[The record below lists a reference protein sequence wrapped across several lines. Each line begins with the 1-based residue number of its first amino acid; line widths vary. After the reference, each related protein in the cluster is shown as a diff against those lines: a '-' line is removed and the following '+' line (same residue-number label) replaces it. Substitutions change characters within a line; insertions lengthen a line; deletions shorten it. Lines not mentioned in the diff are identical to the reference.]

1 MDNKLLGLTFI
12 VIAAFAIFLGFVFLN
27 EPISQ
32 LIKASGDKN
41 PSSQN
46 SLIFAW
52 PLQVVADGKS
62 TSEITIFVRDAD
74 GRGLPGHEVSITAQ
88 IGSIQEGL
96 LTTDNQ
102 GRAIFHISSPNSG
115 VAKIEALVDNNKLQ
129 RSISVQF
136 Q

>member
-27 EPISQ
+27 EPISR
-32 LIKASGDKN
+32 LISASGETD

-52 PLQVVADGKS
+52 PLEVIADGKS
-62 TSEITIFVRDAD
+62 TSEITIFVRDAE
-74 GRGLPGHEVSITAQ
+74 GRGLAGHEVNITATN
-88 IGSIQEGL
+88 GAIQEGL
-96 LTTDNQ
+96 ITTDTQ
-102 GRAIFHISSPNSG
+102 GKAIFHISSQTPG
-115 VAKIEALVDNNKLQ
+115 IAQIEALVDKVKLQ
-129 RSISVQF
+129 RNISVQF

>member
-1 MDNKLLGLTFI
+1 MDNKLLGLTFV

-27 EPISQ
+27 EPLSN
-32 LIKASGDKN
+32 LIRASGEKE

-62 TSEITIFVRDAD
+62 TSEITIFVRDEE
-74 GRGLPGHEVSITAQ
+74 GRGLAGHEVNITASS
-88 IGSIQEGL
+88 GSIQEGL
-96 LTTDNQ
+96 LTTDSQ
-102 GRAIFHISSPNSG
+102 GKAIFHIFSQSPG
-115 VAKIEALVDNNKLQ
+115 VAKIEALVDNTKLQ

>member
-27 EPISQ
+27 KPLSQ
-32 LIKASGDKN
+32 LIRASGETD

-62 TSEITIFVRDAD
+62 TSEVTIFVRDQD
-74 GRGLPGHEVSITAQ
+74 GRGLAGHEVSVTASS
-88 IGSIQEGL
+88 GSIQEGL
-96 LTTDNQ
+96 LTTDDQ
-102 GRAIFHISSPNSG
+102 GKAIFHVSSQTPG
-115 VAKIEALVDNNKLQ
+115 VAKIEALVDNTKLQ